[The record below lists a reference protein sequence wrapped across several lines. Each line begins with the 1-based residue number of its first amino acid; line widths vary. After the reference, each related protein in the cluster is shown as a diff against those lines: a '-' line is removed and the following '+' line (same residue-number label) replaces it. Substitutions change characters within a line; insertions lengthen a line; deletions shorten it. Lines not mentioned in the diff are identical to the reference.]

1 MRFIKNRNSL
11 SKNLAWLL
19 FFGALCFLIAF
30 FGSIATYHSVNTWYP
45 ALKKPSWNPPAWI
58 FGPVWTLLYCMIAYA
73 GWLIFVSEKSKKRS
87 KALLFYFIQLLLNG
101 LWSFLFFYFQSPWLG
116 LMDIL
121 LLTFFIA
128 VTLCTA
134 WSVSKG
140 AVIFL
145 LPYLLWTLY
154 AVTLDAAIALMN

>member
-1 MRFIKNRNSL
+1 MRFKRSL
-11 SKNLAWLL
+11 YKNLCWLL
-19 FFGALCFLIAF
+19 FFGAFCFFIAIL
-30 FGSIATYHSVNTWYP
+30 GSIATYHSVDTWYP
-45 ALKKPSWNPPAWI
+45 MLKKPSWNPPASV

-128 VTLCTA
+128 VTLYTA
-134 WSVSKG
+134 WPVSKG
-140 AVIFL
+140 AAIFL
-145 LPYLLWTLY
+145 VPYLLWTFY
-154 AVTLDAAIALMN
+154 AVTLNAAIAWMN